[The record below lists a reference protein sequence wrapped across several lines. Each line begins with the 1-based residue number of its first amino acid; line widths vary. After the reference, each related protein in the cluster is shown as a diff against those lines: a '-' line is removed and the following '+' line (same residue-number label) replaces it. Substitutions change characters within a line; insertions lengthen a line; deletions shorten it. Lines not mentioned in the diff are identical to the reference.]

1 MIRDY
6 MKKSLTDFE
15 KLIDYVEEKLNIEF
29 CEVLNE
35 KDAVDEAEETV
46 DEDFECV
53 RGFVGDEN
61 IRIILGHWTGKGD
74 KKGFIYAICYPEEPV
89 YQGPIDSWREVAEKA
104 VKHVEKY
111 VLGEK

>member
-35 KDAVDEAEETV
+35 KDDV
-46 DEDFECV
+46 DEDFESV

-61 IRIILGHWTGKGD
+61 IMVILGHWTVKGE
-74 KKGFIYAICYPEEPV
+74 KKGFIYVICYPEEPV

-104 VKHVEKY
+104 VGHVKKY

>member
-6 MKKSLTDFE
+6 MKKGLTDFE

-35 KDAVDEAEETV
+35 KD
-46 DEDFECV
+46 EDFECV

-61 IRIILGHWTGKGD
+61 IRVILGHWTGKGD
-74 KKGFIYAICYPEEPV
+74 KKGFIYAVCYPEEPV

-104 VKHVEKY
+104 VEHLKRY